1 VTCRFSGHMVVQ
13 RVYLVVVYIMRLGKV
28 NLHYRINRLLLVSC
42 VSGLITIGLVG
53 NAVYAAAD
61 SDDDGVSDSSD
72 NCVYVSNA
80 DQRDNVSAFILGH
93 GDKWKTSFE
102 TFWAPLDKSTTRVY
116 VGGILQVSV
125 TEYTWSSDGK
135 KIEFTTAPKSGN
147 EVRLVVLEDKDGRGD
162 KCSPDLT
169 VDFDGIPDEGD
180 NCPLVYNPYQEDT
193 WGTSE
198 GDACEVGS
206 GASEIYQV
214 WAKIYE
220 HSNYNGI
227 EEVIRVDDVLL
238 SGNAI
243 GDDAMSSIRVGPH
256 TAVYLYTLPNY
267 GGVSEFFGIDD
278 SDFMDN
284 EIGHDTVSSI
294 RMYSTAPIRVTKI
307 DAGIDFWSGIKG
319 HIGHVSTSQLQA
331 LVSGGSGNS
340 ITLEHDYVDSVQ
352 SITVDYNGSG
362 DYVVSTQTI
371 GGMLGETSHFHYEG
385 IAEVSTPSV
394 DVVST
399 PTLVPTPVLVQGSG
413 DKYTVQSG
421 DYLFKIALLHNTSV
435 HSLVLINNISNADV
449 IFAGQILLIP

>member
-1 VTCRFSGHMVVQ
+1 MIAI
-13 RVYLVVVYIMRLGKV
+13 YIMSFGKV
-28 NLHYRINRLLLVSC
+28 NLLYRISRLLLVVC
-42 VSGLITIGLVG
+42 LSGLVTIGLVG
-53 NAVYAAAD
+53 NAAYAAAD
-61 SDDDGVSDSSD
+61 SDDDGVPDSSD

-102 TFWAPLDKSTTRVY
+102 PLWAPLDKSTTRVY
-116 VGGILQVSV
+116 DGGILQVSG

-135 KIEFTTAPKSGN
+135 KIEFTTAPKSGH

-198 GDACEVGS
+198 GDACESGS
-206 GASEIYQV
+206 GVSEIYQI

-227 EEVIRVDDVLL
+227 EEMIRVDDVLL

-243 GDDAMSSIRVGPH
+243 GDNAISSIRVGPH

-267 GGVSEFFGIDD
+267 GGTSEFFGSDD

-284 EIGHDTVSSI
+284 QVGHDTVSSI
-294 RMYSTAPIRVTKI
+294 RMYSTAPIRATKI
-307 DAGIDFWSGIKG
+307 DTGIDFWSGTKG
-319 HIGHVSTSQLQA
+319 HVGHISTSQLQS

-362 DYVVSTQTI
+362 DYVVSTKTI
-371 GGMLGETSHFHYEG
+371 DGMLGEIAHFHYEG
-385 IAEVSTPSV
+385 IAEVAITATVIATSTP
-394 DVVST
+394 
-399 PTLVPTPVLVQGSG
+399 VPTPVLAQASG
-413 DKYTVQSG
+413 NKYTVQSG
-421 DYLFKIALLHNTSV
+421 DYLFKIATLYDTSV
-435 HSLVLINNISNADV
+435 QSLVLANNISNADF
-449 IFAGQILLIP
+449 IFEGQVLLLP